1 MHVAT
6 SPAGVLPGGV
16 RSGVFATA
24 NAAICEGWSSRVHN
38 IPRAGSQRVLRV
50 CDTGCVPPSHPP
62 SPIQSVDRA
71 IEVLEYLADHG
82 ESGVQD
88 VATHLDVHKST
99 AFRLLTALEVRRL
112 VEQPGE
118 RGKYKLGIGLIRLAT
133 SVSTQ
138 MDITRV
144 ARPVLQELA
153 DSIGETV
160 NIAVP
165 DGTVTVNIDQVRGG
179 SSIISHNWMGER
191 SALHATSSGKALMA
205 YDGGLLKACLD
216 GPLESFTANTITSK
230 QELLDDIETARIS
243 GIAYAREELEIGL
256 AATAAVI
263 FSYDGTAVGA
273 ITVSGPAYRL
283 DEERLTAAGTSVL
296 SAAQKVS
303 SLLGASPM

>member
-1 MHVAT
+1 MVCKT
-6 SPAGVLPGGV
+6 DGV
-16 RSGVFATA
+16 S
-24 NAAICEGWSSRVHN
+24 E
-38 IPRAGSQRVLRV
+38 
-50 CDTGCVPPSHPP
+50 

-88 VATHLDVHKST
+88 VAAHLDVHKST
-99 AFRLLTALEVRRL
+99 AFRLLSALEFRRL

-118 RGKYKLGIGLIRLAT
+118 RGKYRLGLGLIRLAT

-138 MDITRV
+138 MDITRI
-144 ARPVLQELA
+144 ARPILNELA

-205 YDGGLLKACLD
+205 CDDTLLKAGVD
-216 GPLESFTANTITSK
+216 GPLELFTENTITSK
-230 QELLDDIETARIS
+230 QQLLDEIETIRS
-243 GIAYAREELEIGL
+243 TGIAYAREELEIGL
-256 AATAAVI
+256 NATAAAVRG
-263 FSYDGTAVGA
+263 YDGTAVGA

-296 SAAQKVS
+296 AAAQRL
-303 SLLGASPM
+303 SLLLGGPGTHD